1 MNRLVQALLLG
12 IVGLAVLA
20 AAGPTLTKLVGA
32 LVPLVLVLSIGAAV
46 LRCVWWLCGPK

>member
-20 AAGPTLTKLVGA
+20 AVTPGLIKLAGA
-32 LVPLVLVLSIGAAV
+32 LVPLVLVLGVGAAV
-46 LRCVWWLCGPK
+46 LRCVWWLTGPR